1 MLNNTLH
8 QRFIEKNETET
19 EMNNIFEKF
28 AYICEDEPRNQSER
42 KKSVDVVEES
52 TGLGKRKFVEK
63 EVIEIFDS
71 DDDTAIP
78 RKIPEKE
85 TKGMEKE
92 ISPVSVNTH
101 SSQALV
107 VGGLKELYKSPTQ
120 EKESV
125 LKLLIVGHNPSQHS
139 YTKGHYY
146 ANPVNRFWSLM
157 RKGGLVPNHYTPNHD
172 QDCPKN
178 HCIGF
183 TDVAWN
189 FCETK
194 SANLSDSFLY
204 EHCKKDFYQ
213 RLTSHLRRIHED
225 NPHIPLEQCYPR
237 IIAFT
242 GVRQW
247 KALFPSHHP
256 IQKMNIGQNKQKR
269 SKHEDKNFDEE
280 DRDINEENRDIGD
293 SSVLVE
299 SESSSK
305 RMKKHDGQQKNNLLT
320 FVTLA
325 QASSHHLTSTSSHPT
340 KSVAIDEP
348 IKYGPQSIKPPDWP
362 ILLNESIVY
371 LLPSP
376 SGAAAM
382 SNEQRESSY
391 IALGELFRTL

>member
-1 MLNNTLH
+1 M
-8 QRFIEKNETET
+8 
-19 EMNNIFEKF
+19 NIFEKF

-42 KKSVDVVEES
+42 KKSVEKIEES
-52 TGLGKRKFVEK
+52 IDLGKRKFDEK
-63 EVIEIFDS
+63 EVIEILDS
-71 DDDTAIP
+71 DDDAAVPLNIP
-78 RKIPEKE
+78 DKE
-85 TKGMEKE
+85 TKETKETKVTEKE
-92 ISPVSVNTH
+92 IRPVLVNTH

-120 EKESV
+120 EKEDV

-178 HCIGF
+178 HSIGF

-213 RLTSHLRRIHED
+213 RLTSHLRRIQED

-269 SKHEDKNFDEE
+269 NKNEDNEE
-280 DRDINEENRDIGD
+280 DRNEESRDNGD
-293 SSVLVE
+293 SSGLVE
-299 SESSSK
+299 SENSAK
-305 RMKKHDGQQKNNLLT
+305 RVKKHEGQQKNNLLT

-325 QASSHHLTSTSSHPT
+325 QVSSHHLTSSSSHT
-340 KSVAIDEP
+340 AKTVVVDEP

-362 ILLNESIVY
+362 VLLNESIVF

-382 SNEQRESSY
+382 SNEQRE
-391 IALGELFRTL
+391 